1 LWVGQERH
9 GDMGEAQE
17 QRHLAKAE
25 ADVANA
31 DDRIERQRAIVAK
44 LKNDGH
50 PTDTAEKI
58 WRRCC
63 ALAMRWKRTA
73 GSSSKHSHSIMW
85 TELAHPLPRPRT
97 SPYRLPAGTVGASR
111 VAVDA
116 R

>member
-1 LWVGQERH
+1 
-9 GDMGEAQE
+9 MGEAQE

-58 WRRCC
+58 LATMLRSRNAMEAHRRVILETL
-63 ALAMRWKRTA
+63 ALYHVDGTRA
-73 GSSSKHSHSIMW
+73 SSPPSKDV
-85 TELAHPLPRPRT
+85 TLP
-97 SPYRLPAGTVGASR
+97 PARGNGR
-111 VAVDA
+111 GKPG
-116 R
+116 RR